1 MSYSSDSSSASI
13 CSMVGKLP
21 ASDSGSD
28 STSFVCHWE
37 MPIGKP
43 LGGQNKTSKKTQLP
57 KASLG
62 CWKGCVKLKSTNVK
76 NGQFSHWGFAGVPNC
91 SFLSG
96 PARPS
101 LRFMQTESQA
111 RDALKA
117 SLIRTWR
124 YDQLK
129 HKPSHENSLALPRTT
144 NFYCQANWRN
154 Y

>member
-1 MSYSSDSSSASI
+1 MCIRDR
-13 CSMVGKLP
+13 
-21 ASDSGSD
+21 
-28 STSFVCHWE
+28 
-37 MPIGKP
+37 
-43 LGGQNKTSKKTQLP
+43 NKTSKKTQLP

-154 Y
+154 YWSISLELLELWCGKAMLSCVNSHGVLSLQTFAVE